1 MEDMTMAKNKDHNLV
16 QRGDTWYLQKVVNG
30 RRLKRALSKSV
41 TEARRLRDQFLQEI
55 AQHGRIVDKA
65 DTAPQQVLFGEVA
78 QSWAKVT
85 PKRLKSSTFR
95 DYRSAM
101 NYYILDRFGNLPIS
115 GISFLD
121 IEEFLAELECSN
133 KRKNNVL
140 VPMRGVF
147 KLAMRAGYIE
157 KDPMELVRNLKTQK
171 PDIAPLSMDEV
182 RKFLDIV
189 SPRYR
194 DFFSVAIFSGMRFGE
209 MSALKWKNVDF
220 KLGVIRVRE
229 TRVDG
234 EEGCPKTPGSVRDVK
249 ILPPVAEALRSQ
261 RRATMGKSPYVFLN
275 FYGRPLFHHSVNIH
289 MWKPALKKVGLSPRP
304 LIQTRHTFA
313 TLMLDA
319 GEQPGWVARMMGH
332 VSLKMIHERYYSYIK
347 NYQRDDGAAFM
358 NNVYGPNTAP
368 DDEAGDNEA
377 GRGGELGTA

>member
-30 RRLKRALSKSV
+30 RRLKKALSKSV

-65 DTAPQQVLFGEVA
+65 DTAPHQVLFGEVA
-78 QSWAKVT
+78 QSWAKIT
-85 PKRLKSSTFR
+85 PKRVKKCTFR

-115 GISFLD
+115 DISFLD

-194 DFFSVAIFSGMRFGE
+194 DFFSVAFFSGMRFGE

-234 EEGCPKTPGSVRDVK
+234 EEGCPKTRRLGPGHQDSSPGGRGIEKPTQSHHGEVAVRVSQLLRPAAISPLGEHPRVEAGAEKDRP
-249 ILPPVAEALRSQ
+249 LPAPPHPDAPHLCHIDAGC
-261 RRATMGKSPYVFLN
+261 RRAAWLG
-275 FYGRPLFHHSVNIH
+275 
-289 MWKPALKKVGLSPRP
+289 
-304 LIQTRHTFA
+304 
-313 TLMLDA
+313 
-319 GEQPGWVARMMGH
+319 
-332 VSLKMIHERYYSYIK
+332 
-347 NYQRDDGAAFM
+347 
-358 NNVYGPNTAP
+358 GPNDGPRQPENDPRTLLQLHQKLP
-368 DDEAGDNEA
+368 AG
-377 GRGGELGTA
+377 

>member
-1 MEDMTMAKNKDHNLV
+1 MAKNKNHNLV
-16 QRGDTWYLQKVVNG
+16 QRGDTWYLQKLVNG
-30 RRLKRALSKSV
+30 QRLKRALSKSV
-41 TEARRLRDQFLQEI
+41 TEARRLRDNYLQEI
-55 AQHGRIVDKA
+55 AQHGRIADEP

-85 PKRLKSSTFR
+85 PNRVKSSTFR
-95 DYRSAM
+95 DYRSAL

-115 GISFLD
+115 DISYLD
-121 IEEFLAELECSN
+121 IEEFVAELECSN
-133 KRKNNVL
+133 KRKNNIL
-140 VPMRGVF
+140 VPMRNIF
-147 KLAMRAGYIE
+147 KLALRAGFIE
-157 KDPMELVRNLKTQK
+157 KDPMALVRNLKTEK

-182 RKFLDIV
+182 GKFLDSV

-194 DFFSVAIFSGMRFGE
+194 DFFSVAFFTGMRFGE
-209 MSALKWKNVDF
+209 MAALKWKNVDF

-229 TRVDG
+229 TRVEG
-234 EEGCPKTPGSVRDVK
+234 EEGRPKTAGSVRDIK

-261 RRATMGKSPYVFLN
+261 RRVTMGKSPYVFLN
-275 FYGRPLFHHSVNIH
+275 FYGRPLFPHSVNIH
-289 MWKPALKKVGLSPRP
+289 VWKPALKKIGLSPRP

-332 VSLKMIHERYYSYIK
+332 VNLKMILEHYYSHIK

-358 NNVYGPNTAP
+358 KNVYDPNVAP
-368 DDEAGDNEA
+368 GDEAGGDEA
-377 GRGGELGTA
+377 GRGEQLGTA